1 MMLNEWFEKGWTKE
15 TYIKKMN
22 VHQENLLHIYNS
34 FQLKEEDRVF
44 LQTLQ
49 KENLRAIVLTADW
62 CGDAMV
68 NLPILMRLSEEALI
82 ETRYLIRDENLE
94 LMDQYLTNGTA
105 RSIPI
110 IIFLNENGEEIARWG
125 PRTGS
130 VQEWVNG
137 QKQTLPDKESPEYN
151 DAFGVFAKNVA
162 QRFTT
167 DTDFWNDIK
176 DDLIETVKNRIQ

>member
-15 TYIKKMN
+15 TYISRMN

-34 FQLKEEDRVF
+34 FQMKEEDRVF

-110 IIFLNENGEEIARWG
+110 IIFTNENGEEVAKWG
-125 PRTGS
+125 PRTAA
-130 VQEWVNG
+130 VQEWVDE
-137 QKQTLPDKESPEYN
+137 QKQSLPEKDAPEFKE
-151 DAFGVFAKNVA
+151 AFAVFAETVA
-162 QRFTT
+162 KRFTS
-167 DTDFWNDIK
+167 DTDFWNQIK
-176 DDLIETVKNRIQ
+176 DDLIETIKNRIQ